1 MVDVHSVL
9 VWQVKE
15 RPQVSSD
22 QSGGHYNRLGWVQED
37 RLSEPHFLFSWIV
50 GKVPQGARL
59 EGSGQW
65 WGKVRAD
72 KQGLL

>member
-50 GKVPQGARL
+50 GESPSGGSAGRFGTMVGKG
-59 EGSGQW
+59 EG
-65 WGKVRAD
+65 R
-72 KQGLL
+72 

>member
-22 QSGGHYNRLGWVQED
+22 KSGGHYSRLGWVQEN
-37 RLSEPHFLFSWIV
+37 RSSEPHFLFSWIV
-50 GKVPQGARL
+50 GERPSVGSAGGFRTVVGTG
-59 EGSGQW
+59 EG
-65 WGKVRAD
+65 R
-72 KQGLL
+72 